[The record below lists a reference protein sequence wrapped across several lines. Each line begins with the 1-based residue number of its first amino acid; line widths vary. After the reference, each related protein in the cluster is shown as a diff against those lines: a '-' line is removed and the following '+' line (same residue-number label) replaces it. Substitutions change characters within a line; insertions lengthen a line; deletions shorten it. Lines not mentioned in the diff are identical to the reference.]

1 MALDTLEIFGT
12 EFTNVTGIKATD
24 DQSGTKVYIRP
35 QGTKSISA
43 NGSGIDVVNY
53 ASVDV
58 NVPSG
63 TSKNTQVVQG
73 MTKANSPT
81 MMAMGDELIVSTT
94 GTYDIYYSCFR
105 TNVSSSHEWA
115 TRLYIN
121 GTAYGTAENATW
133 TSHQQNNHLSNISLT
148 AGDKL
153 RVYGRETRGTTYF
166 VGAPMLVIVEA

>member
-1 MALDTLEIFGT
+1 MTDTLEIFGT
-12 EFTNVTGIKATD
+12 EYTGVTGIKATD

-58 NVPSG
+58 NVSG
-63 TSKNTQVVQG
+63 SSKNAQVVQSTTRTSASTLTAIG
-73 MTKANSPT
+73 A
-81 MMAMGDELIVSTT
+81 ELTVSKT

-105 TNVSSSHEWA
+105 TNTSASYTWA

-121 GTAYGTAENATW
+121 GTAYGTAEDATW
-133 TSHQQNNHLSNISLT
+133 TNNQQNTHLSNISLT
-148 AGDKL
+148 TNDKL
-153 RVYGRETRGTTYF
+153 RVYGRNTRGTSYYIC
-166 VGAPMLVIVEA
+166 APMLVIVEA